1 MLPHFIVL
9 DGPDGSGTTLH
20 ARLLAERL
28 HKEGHDV
35 VLTAEPSDSL
45 IGQSIR
51 KALSTDVGFSPA
63 AMQLLFCADRAEHVE
78 TVIKPALAA
87 GKIVVCDRYVPSTII
102 YGEVLGLDADWLEDV
117 NAPFPVPDVTIF
129 TLPPF
134 AVCRERLERRKEHDP
149 YEEST
154 FAQKVYECYEKYAAE
169 DGTVAVVDTSA
180 EKAVAAERVYA
191 ELGMKN

>member
-28 HKEGHDV
+28 QKDGHDV
-35 VLTAEPSDSL
+35 VLTAEPSDGL

-51 KALSTDVGFSPA
+51 RALSSNAGFSPA

-78 TVIKPALAA
+78 TVIARALEA
-87 GKIVVCDRYVPSTII
+87 GKVVVCDRYVPSTII
-102 YGEVLGLDADWLEDV
+102 YGDVLGLDADWLEDV

-134 AVCRERLERRKEHDP
+134 AVCRERLARRKHNDA

-154 FAQKVYECYEKYAAE
+154 FARKVYERYEKYAAE
-169 DGTVAVVDTSA
+169 DSTVKVVDTSREKEEVA
-180 EKAVAAERVYA
+180 EAVYREVRI
-191 ELGMKN
+191 KN